1 MESSNFSKVKKVFD
15 MLQKS
20 RFKKKV
26 VVNKAATH
34 ALRQEHSAGC
44 LYVCIKLFVRLLAS
58 VSGIKAFIEY
68 SSKIS

>member
-1 MESSNFSKVKKVFD
+1 

-44 LYVCIKLFVRLLAS
+44 VYVCIQPFR
-58 VSGIKAFIEY
+58 KAPRFSYWYKGYYRIFIENFL
-68 SSKIS
+68 SNC